1 MDTEKLAGRDLEESG
16 DKVFSQVV
24 KAGRRTYFVDVRS
37 TRANDYYI
45 TVTESRKRTLG
56 DGSTS
61 FDRHKIFLYKEDFAK
76 FESGLMAAMDFVK
89 REKADYFQHET
100 EENHPMSLDEEF
112 DSL

>member
-1 MDTEKLAGRDLEESG
+1 MDTEKLAGRDFEEPG

-45 TVTESRKRTLG
+45 TVTESRKRTLE

-89 REKADYFQHET
+89 REKSDYFQNRAEDVRHMT
-100 EENHPMSLDEEF
+100 LDEEF